1 MKRIMIFS
9 LLLAACLAAPAAAQM
24 PPVLSYQGILAD
36 ASGTAVPDNTYS
48 ITFRIYDV
56 GGTGGSPLW
65 TETNNVVVSKGTFS
79 ALLGATAMLSI
90 LPFDETYYIGLSVEG
105 GAELPRQILARTPY
119 SFSAKAVSGTENV
132 FPSSG
137 KVGIGTLAPDVPLT
151 VTSASGQV
159 GIRFDGND
167 DSYASIYVNAVKPGV
182 DAGFG
187 YETQGILRAYTFVDP
202 SNNWNLQLA
211 GSNYA
216 LRASEAGNVCVGAG
230 IPSSEKLRVDGGI
243 QLGNS
248 AGSTTG
254 TIRWTGSDF
263 EGYNGSVWQ
272 SFTANDGG
280 PPAGSSGQTL
290 RHDGSDWIASSNLYN
305 NGTNIGIGTM
315 SPSNPLH
322 VATDDICGIR
332 IDGTSAGAWSLMRLN
347 AAGSGSNPG
356 IELMRQ
362 GVSKALMYVAA
373 GDDWRLD
380 MAASNGLTVD
390 GVTGNLGVGV
400 LTPAERLDV
409 AGALRLGAAS
419 GSNAGTIRWTGSD
432 FEGYDGATWQSFT
445 STGEALPSGISGQ
458 TLRHNGS
465 TWTASSNLYNNGT
478 NIGIGT
484 AAPNARLHVVGDA
497 ALGTSGTAGA
507 LYIYN
512 SSLPSPVIS
521 LNPNT
526 YGGSLTLRDEES
538 NYACS
543 LEPDH
548 DGSGGWLGVTRSSDM
563 YAFLVD
569 GNSSGTGQPTVY
581 VLGDDREA
589 IFDMNESGDRSIWLP
604 YESVSSSEI
613 LDEPGVAS
621 YTNQNG
627 SALEASISTV
637 ASQSI
642 TIPAGGFV
650 LVIAS
655 SNVQIYHT
663 NGVASHG
670 IIGTSNS
677 AGAFPGNQDYF
688 VDYPAGAATGY
699 YFIPATCHG
708 LYYQPSAGTYTYYL
722 LGQEGSGAY
731 ACYENQLSLIYLP
744 TMYGSVYPTLAD
756 AAGTDEKAMGAALTA
771 ADVAAQ
777 KAASEADNAR
787 RMRSELDEL
796 RAEVDAMK
804 TKLGTPA
811 QVERQD

>member
-1 MKRIMIFS
+1 MKRIIAFY
-9 LLLAACLAAPAAAQM
+9 LLLAACVAAPAAAQM
-24 PPVLSYQGILAD
+24 PPLLSYQGVLAD
-36 ASGTAVPDNTYS
+36 ASGTAVPDDTYS

-79 ALLGATAMLSI
+79 ALLGATALLSI
-90 LPFDETYYIGLSVEG
+90 LPFDETYYIGLSIEG
-105 GAELPRQILARTPY
+105 GAELPRQVLTRTPY

-216 LRASEAGNVCVGAG
+216 LRASAAGNVCVGAG
-230 IPSSEKLRVDGGI
+230 LPSSEKLRVDGGI

-272 SFTANDGG
+272 SFTASDGG

-290 RHDGSDWIASSNLYN
+290 RHDGSDWVASS
-305 NGTNIGIGTM
+305 T
-315 SPSNPLH
+315 
-322 VATDDICGIR
+322 
-332 IDGTSAGAWSLMRLN
+332 
-347 AAGSGSNPG
+347 
-356 IELMRQ
+356 
-362 GVSKALMYVAA
+362 
-373 GDDWRLD
+373 
-380 MAASNGLTVD
+380 
-390 GVTGNLGVGV
+390 
-400 LTPAERLDV
+400 
-409 AGALRLGAAS
+409 
-419 GSNAGTIRWTGSD
+419 
-432 FEGYDGATWQSFT
+432 
-445 STGEALPSGISGQ
+445 
-458 TLRHNGS
+458 
-465 TWTASSNLYNNGT
+465 LYNNGT

-548 DGSGGWLGVTRSSDM
+548 DGLGGWLGVTRSSDM

-663 NGVASHG
+663 NGIASHG

-804 TKLGTPA
+804 AKLGTPA